1 MKYAAAI
8 ARLSAASAGWIG
20 FEPATPPEDVAT
32 AMMRNGMNSTSHQDP
47 VWVAYEMLDLEEKRE
62 ASGRPWLPFLDVSTL
77 NAGLYVLPAG
87 GTDSQQPHQRDE
99 VYYVLSGRGVLD
111 VEGEEYE
118 AQSGSVIYVKAH
130 AAHHFHSMTEE
141 LKVLVFFSK
150 AETAA
155 PNSG

>member
-1 MKYAAAI
+1 
-8 ARLSAASAGWIG
+8 
-20 FEPATPPEDVAT
+20 
-32 AMMRNGMNSTSHQDP
+32 MNSTSHQDP

-62 ASGRPWLPFLDVSTL
+62 ALGRPWLPFLDVSTL

-87 GTDSQQPHQRDE
+87 GTDSQQPHRTDE

-111 VEGEEYE
+111 VEGEEYA

-130 AAHHFHSMTEE
+130 AAHHFHSITEE

-150 AETAA
+150 AETAD
-155 PNSG
+155 PN

>member
-1 MKYAAAI
+1 MKYSAAI
-8 ARLSAASAGWIG
+8 ALLSAASAGWIG

-87 GTDSQQPHQRDE
+87 GTDSQQPHRTDE
-99 VYYVLSGRGVLD
+99 VYYVLSGRRRTGGRGRGVRGAVGQRHLRK
-111 VEGEEYE
+111 
-118 AQSGSVIYVKAH
+118 GSRSTPLSQH
-130 AAHHFHSMTEE
+130 NGG
-141 LKVLVFFSK
+141 
-150 AETAA
+150 AES
-155 PNSG
+155 PGLLL